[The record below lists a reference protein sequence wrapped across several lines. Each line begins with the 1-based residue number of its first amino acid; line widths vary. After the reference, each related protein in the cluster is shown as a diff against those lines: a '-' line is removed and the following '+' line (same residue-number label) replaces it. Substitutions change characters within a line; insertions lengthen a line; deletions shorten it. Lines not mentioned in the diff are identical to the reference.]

1 MVVRWVAG
9 LVAVAGLVL
18 PAIAEGAP
26 VRIYTQWKGAEMR
39 LDVVNGGAFDKFVHL
54 APAADVSG
62 QAWTMIP
69 DSQGTF
75 RLTTEFRGPEMC
87 LDVVDKGEME
97 GFLKLTACG
106 NHSGQYWTSAD
117 EGGWLRLRPQFRKLC
132 LDVVNG
138 GPQDG
143 FAHMAECGDFSGQHW
158 KIE

>member
-1 MVVRWVAG
+1 MVVRWVAV

-18 PAIAEGAP
+18 PALAEGAP
-26 VRIYTQWKGAEMR
+26 LKITTQWKGAEMR
-39 LDVVNGGAFDKFVHL
+39 LDVVNDGAFDNFVHL

-75 RLTTEFRGPEMC
+75 RLTTAFRGPDMC
-87 LDVVDKGEME
+87 LDVVRGGELD
-97 GFLKLTACG
+97 GLLKLTACG
-106 NHSGQYWTSAD
+106 NHEGQYWTSRA
-117 EGGWLRLRPQFRKLC
+117 EGDWLRLAPQFWQFC

-138 GPQDG
+138 GPHDG
-143 FAHMAECGDFSGQHW
+143 FAHMAECGDYSGQHW